1 MERIREL
8 VNDYLLHLG
17 FVILYQEELVA
28 VLDLLNAGR
37 KVDAIKCL
45 REHAA
50 LSYTEDYVLRD
61 ESAFAAWLK
70 ANDKACYE
78 KKTRVGLKE
87 AKDIVDFIQDNMAC
101 A

>member
-8 VNDYLLHLG
+8 VNEYLQHLG
-17 FVILYQEELVA
+17 LVFLFEYETIA
-28 VLDLLNAGR
+28 VLDLLHAGR
-37 KVDAIKCL
+37 KVDAIKYL
-45 REHAA
+45 REHTAR
-50 LSYTEDYVLRD
+50 SSTEDYVLRD

-78 KKTRVGLKE
+78 KKTRIGLKE